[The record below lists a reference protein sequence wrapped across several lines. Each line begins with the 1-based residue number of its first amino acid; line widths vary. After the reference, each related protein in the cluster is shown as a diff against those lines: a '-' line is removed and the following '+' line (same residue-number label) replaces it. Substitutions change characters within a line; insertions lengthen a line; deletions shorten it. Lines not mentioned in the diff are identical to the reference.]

1 MKRYLEND
9 YNTIYQREDV
19 VKPKNLSNNNVKSNV
34 VRKPNSNL
42 TLTAYIPVKRKPI
55 IEEPEINE
63 EDLPVVQGSFKIT
76 KTEADLTEKNNQ
88 AKPKPISISKK
99 VLEFTTLPVITT
111 TVSPSTSKTTITKFT
126 TLKPTKFTT
135 RTTSQLPIT
144 SKEPVT
150 TIIPPIFTHSPVHFI
165 DEPWKPIRTPANFEQ
180 PMFPSSIHRV
190 GMAETLPSKNTEIR
204 VQPVYKS
211 FTNPALTN
219 LKYSSD
225 LAEMSD
231 VVGHPIPVDKFS
243 EMTTENN
250 SNTESF
256 LPAET
261 REGDENDD
269 ESVLE
274 NSKGYIEIETLKYV
288 PSSSIPTTVT
298 AENTFRPIFSHW
310 ELVNGTD
317 LYNTTENSAKKI
329 YNNTLQAIMVT
340 DLNDENYNKPVLQ
353 NISSIFH
360 TLASN
365 LDDLMQ
371 QTSTPSG
378 EQNFDFDELVLEEP
392 IIGHGL
398 VEVLNTTEEELLMKK
413 TGSSTK
419 QPFVTLIPVKSNSGL
434 RNTLRPRPKMR
445 NGQEGTDEEGDE
457 FDDEFEG
464 TTLEDIS
471 SSRSFSTDVDEDIMP
486 THLEY
491 VTSVSSETNHVKVN
505 RSGYT
510 RSSEKRDNADSA
522 LTVNGTKEN
531 ATTTKDDTR
540 DPLIVVNVFSTV
552 TNSSRIIN
560 ATDILS
566 ASHLQKLAEIS
577 NIYGNNNNN
586 SSTLQPVIS
595 TKALPNSYSINQ
607 SGLKILTKTFHK
619 LPKKDE
625 KTVTGINRLPLLIYA
640 SNETGK

>member
-1 MKRYLEND
+1 M
-9 YNTIYQREDV
+9 
-19 VKPKNLSNNNVKSNV
+19 KPKNLSNNNVKSNV

-42 TLTAYIPVKRKPI
+42 TLTAHIPVKRKPI

-63 EDLPVVQGSFKIT
+63 EELPVVQGSFKIT
-76 KTEADLTEKNNQ
+76 KTEADLTEKKNQ
-88 AKPKPISISKK
+88 AKPISITKK
-99 VLEFTTLPVITT
+99 ILELTSTPVTITTIT
-111 TVSPSTSKTTITKFT
+111 TVSPSTNRVTIAKSTTI
-126 TLKPTKFTT
+126 KPTKLTT
-135 RTTSQLPIT
+135 KTTSQQPIT
-144 SKEPVT
+144 IKEPVT
-150 TIIPPIFTHSPVHFI
+150 TIIPPILTHSPVQFI

-180 PMFPSSIHRV
+180 PMFPSGIHRV

-204 VQPVYKS
+204 IQPVYKS

-219 LKYSSD
+219 LKYSSG
-225 LAEMSD
+225 LTEIGD
-231 VVGHPIPVDKFS
+231 VVGHPIPVNKFS
-243 EMTTENN
+243 EMTSENN
-250 SNTESF
+250 NNAESF

-261 REGDENDD
+261 REGDDNDD
-269 ESVLE
+269 ASLLE
-274 NSKGYIEIETLKYV
+274 NNKGYIEIETLKYV
-288 PSSSIPTTVT
+288 PSSSAPTTVT
-298 AENTFRPIFSHW
+298 TENTFRPIFSHW

-317 LYNTTENSAKKI
+317 LYNTTENSTKKI

-340 DLNDENYNKPVLQ
+340 NLHDGNYNKPIIQ

-365 LDDLMQ
+365 LDDLVQ

-378 EQNFDFDELVLEEP
+378 EEMFNFDELVLDEP
-392 IIGHGL
+392 AIGHGL
-398 VEVLNTTEEELLMKK
+398 VEALNSTVEELLMKK
-413 TGSSTK
+413 TGSSTR

-457 FDDEFEG
+457 FDNEFEG
-464 TTLEDIS
+464 TTVEDIS
-471 SSRSFSTDVDEDIMP
+471 SSRSFSTDAHETIMP

-491 VTSVSSETNHVKVN
+491 VTSVSSEFINVKVN

-510 RSSEKRDNADSA
+510 RSSEKIDNADSA

-531 ATTTKDDTR
+531 ATTTKDDTK

-560 ATDILS
+560 STDILS

-577 NIYGNNNNN
+577 NIYGNNNN
-586 SSTLQPVIS
+586 SSTLLPDIS
-595 TKALPNSYSINQ
+595 TKALSNSYSINQ